1 MAIDPISGKASVN
14 SGKAKILYYIK
25 GTEPTLNKESLDT
38 IIPTPDGDKTMEDIQ
53 IGDYVFDN
61 YGVPVKVINTSPI
74 FTNHDCYEIT
84 FSD

>member
-1 MAIDPISGKASVN
+1 
-14 SGKAKILYYIK
+14 L
-25 GTEPTLNKESLDT
+25 SLDT